1 MTDEKARRVKGKLEQ
16 SKSKLDT
23 LLNIT
28 KAINNN
34 SSSNE
39 LFTILRSVLTE
50 DLEIAKLA
58 LFTNNSKKW
67 ELSLAEGVEHSV
79 CRQINIPTLIETY
92 SDIGIINENTS
103 GKYLNIFDI
112 IIPVFHKDQ
121 PLAYMV
127 LADIEGEKI
136 EISPIIKHLRFIQTL
151 INIIVVALENKRLNK
166 EHIQQVAIKKELEL
180 AQNMQSLLFP
190 KSLPDNEMLRVK
202 ALYLPHSEVG
212 GDYYD
217 VISLQD
223 GKTALCIAD
232 VSGKGMSAALL
243 MANFQANL
251 RASIKVA
258 NGIEDLI
265 RICNKRVIES
275 ANYEKFITL
284 FVGIFDPVAKTL
296 SYVNAGHQPAVLV
309 QEKGTILLHEGCTIL
324 GMFDELPFLT
334 SKTISLGA
342 NDKLVCFTDGLTEI
356 EIVKGSQLEAEGIA
370 KLIEKK
376 LSLTEI
382 TNTIKETIRIV
393 EDQLEDD
400 ITFLA
405 ANFLS

>member
-1 MTDEKARRVKGKLEQ
+1 MTDEKTRRVRGKLEQ

-28 KAINNN
+28 NAINNN
-34 SSSNE
+34 SSPNE
-39 LFTILRSVLTE
+39 LFAILKSILIV

-58 LFTNNSKKW
+58 LFTFDSKKW
-67 ELSLAEGVEHSV
+67 VLSLTEGVDRTV
-79 CRQINIPTLIETY
+79 CKQINIPTLIGKY
-92 SDIGIINENTS
+92 SDIGIIREEES
-103 GKYLNIFDI
+103 KKCLNSFDI

-166 EHIQQVAIKKELEL
+166 EQIQQIAIKKELEL

-190 KSLPDNEMLRVK
+190 KTLSDNETLKVK
-202 ALYLPHSEVG
+202 ALYLPHGEVG

-217 VISLQD
+217 VIPLQNNQI
-223 GKTALCIAD
+223 ALCIAD

-251 RASIKVA
+251 RASLRVA

-265 RICNKRVIES
+265 TFCNKRVIES

-296 SYVNAGHQPAVLV
+296 TYVNAGHQPAILI
-309 QEKGTILLHEGCTIL
+309 QEKGAILLKEGCTVL
-324 GMFDELPFLT
+324 GMFDKLPSLT
-334 SKTISLGA
+334 TKTIALNPS
-342 NDKLVCFTDGLTEI
+342 DKLICFTDGLTEI
-356 EIVKGSQLEAEGIA
+356 ETVKGSHLEAEGV
-370 KLIEKK
+370 IEIIREKVN
-376 LSLTEI
+376 LTEI
-382 TNTIKETIRIV
+382 INSIEDAIRTV
-393 EDQLEDD
+393 EDQLDDD
-400 ITFLA
+400 ITVLA
-405 ANFLS
+405 AEFLS